1 MMWVSQ
7 GDNVIK
13 HNLTIMNVIITW
25 LAKKTNENFVKSMWA
40 LHGENFIQCIM
51 KYANVGI
58 ACPKKCY
65 VYF

>member
-1 MMWVSQ
+1 
-7 GDNVIK
+7 
-13 HNLTIMNVIITW
+13 MNVIITW
-25 LAKKTNENFVKSMWA
+25 LAKKTNENFVKSMWV